1 MFIGL
6 VENGILA
13 VRAITTRWYIECISW
28 YALHLCPRAQGGFA
42 VDFNLSSDQ
51 KKLVAAFR
59 AFGTETFTP
68 DHVSQWCRD
77 QGLPDDVMKRFADTY
92 FKSVDKRLSSVTGHT
107 LLDQALIIEELSR
120 CAGATLPFQN
130 DLFNL
135 QIVDALSAAG
145 NLDPVLD
152 EYRSTGRLMFAL
164 AISEPE
170 GGSDVM
176 SMKTNTKTLDGKI
189 VLNGRKSYV
198 NNGEYAP
205 YIVVAAIDADAENDD
220 PYPALAL
227 WLVPRNL
234 KGIAA
239 VPIDKIGQDML
250 PFASLSFQD
259 VELKPEY
266 RISSDQG
273 DFRRLF
279 QMLEYGRVLL
289 CASSLGMAQAAME
302 DACAHAR
309 SRKAF
314 GVQVGR
320 FQQIETMLTDM
331 ELRLTNMRAILYRAA
346 WAVDEGDPDRR
357 LAVSLMKQYI
367 PKTAV
372 EVASDGMQILGGLG
386 YTESSRPCRVWR
398 DCRGNQIAEG
408 TDQIM
413 VYIAAPLI
421 AEKYRDF

>member
-1 MFIGL
+1 MRWSNWLYWPAGDFT
-6 VENGILA
+6 VAGILFSRVI
-13 VRAITTRWYIECISW
+13 VRRFCTVVKGES
-28 YALHLCPRAQGGFA
+28 PM
-42 VDFNLSSDQ
+42 DFNLSSEQ
-51 KKLVAAFR
+51 KKLVASFR
-59 AFGTETFTP
+59 AFGTEVFTP
-68 DHVSQWCRD
+68 DHVSQWCKD
-77 QGLPDDVMKRFADTY
+77 QGLPDDVMKRFVDTY
-92 FKSVDKRLSSVTGHT
+92 YKFADKESTSAAGHS

-135 QIVDALSAAG
+135 QIVDALSEAG
-145 NLDPVLD
+145 NVDSAVAD
-152 EYRSTGRLMFAL
+152 YRETGRLMFAL
-164 AISEPE
+164 AISEPD

-176 SMKTNTKTLDGKI
+176 SMKTSTRTLDGKI

-205 YIVVAAIDADAENDD
+205 YIVVAAIDADAQTDD
-220 PYPALAL
+220 SYPALAL

-266 RISSDQG
+266 RISAEHG

-331 ELRLTNMRAILYRAA
+331 ELRLTNMRSILYRAA
-346 WAVDEGDPDRR
+346 WAVDKGDSGRR
-357 LAVSLMKQYI
+357 LAVALMKRYI
-367 PKTAV
+367 PETSV
-372 EVASDGMQILGGLG
+372 EVASDAMQILGGLG
-386 YTESSRPCRVWR
+386 YTESSRTCRVWR

-421 AEKYRDF
+421 VEKYRDF

>member
-1 MFIGL
+1 MRWSNWLYWPAGDFA
-6 VENGILA
+6 VAGILFSRVI
-13 VRAITTRWYIECISW
+13 VRRFCTVVKGES
-28 YALHLCPRAQGGFA
+28 PM
-42 VDFNLSSDQ
+42 DFNLSSEQ
-51 KKLVAAFR
+51 KKLVASFR
-59 AFGTETFTP
+59 AFGTEVFTP
-68 DHVSQWCRD
+68 DHVSQWCKD
-77 QGLPDDVMKRFADTY
+77 QGLPDDVMKRFVDTY
-92 FKSVDKRLSSVTGHT
+92 YKFADKESTSAAGHS

-135 QIVDALSAAG
+135 QIVDALSEAG
-145 NLDPVLD
+145 NVDSAVAD
-152 EYRSTGRLMFAL
+152 YRETGRLMFAL
-164 AISEPE
+164 AISEPD

-176 SMKTNTKTLDGKI
+176 SMKTSTRTLDGKI

-205 YIVVAAIDADAENDD
+205 YIVVAAIDADAQTDD
-220 PYPALAL
+220 SYPALAL

-266 RISSDQG
+266 RISAVHG

-331 ELRLTNMRAILYRAA
+331 ELRLTNMRSILYRAA
-346 WAVDEGDPDRR
+346 WAVDKGDSERR
-357 LAVSLMKQYI
+357 LAVALMKRYI
-367 PKTAV
+367 PETSV
-372 EVASDGMQILGGLG
+372 EVASDAMQILGGLG
-386 YTESSRPCRVWR
+386 YTESSRTCRVWR

-421 AEKYRDF
+421 VEKYRDF

>member
-1 MFIGL
+1 MRWSNWLYWPAGDFA
-6 VENGILA
+6 VAGILFSRVI
-13 VRAITTRWYIECISW
+13 VRRFCTVVKGES
-28 YALHLCPRAQGGFA
+28 PM
-42 VDFNLSSDQ
+42 DFNLSSEQ
-51 KKLVAAFR
+51 KKLVASFR
-59 AFGTETFTP
+59 AFGTEVFTP
-68 DHVSQWCRD
+68 DHVSQWCKD
-77 QGLPDDVMKRFADTY
+77 QGLPDDVMKRFVDTY
-92 FKSVDKRLSSVTGHT
+92 YKFSDKESTSAAGHS

-135 QIVDALSAAG
+135 QIVDALSEAG
-145 NLDPVLD
+145 NVDSAVAD
-152 EYRSTGRLMFAL
+152 YRETGRLMFAL
-164 AISEPE
+164 AISEPD

-176 SMKTNTKTLDGKI
+176 SMKTSTRTLDGKI

-205 YIVVAAIDADAENDD
+205 YIVVAAIDADAQTDD
-220 PYPALAL
+220 SYPALAL

-266 RISSDQG
+266 RISAEHG

-331 ELRLTNMRAILYRAA
+331 ELRLTNMRSILYRAA
-346 WAVDEGDPDRR
+346 WAVDKGDSERR
-357 LAVSLMKQYI
+357 LAVALMKRYI
-367 PKTAV
+367 PETSV
-372 EVASDGMQILGGLG
+372 EVASDAMQILGGLG
-386 YTESSRPCRVWR
+386 YTESSRTCRVWR

-421 AEKYRDF
+421 VEKYHDF

>member
-1 MFIGL
+1 
-6 VENGILA
+6 
-13 VRAITTRWYIECISW
+13 
-28 YALHLCPRAQGGFA
+28 
-42 VDFNLSSDQ
+42 
-51 KKLVAAFR
+51 
-59 AFGTETFTP
+59 
-68 DHVSQWCRD
+68 
-77 QGLPDDVMKRFADTY
+77 MKRFVDTY
-92 FKSVDKRLSSVTGHT
+92 YKFADKESTSAAGHS

-135 QIVDALSAAG
+135 QIVDALSEAG
-145 NLDPVLD
+145 NVDSAVAD
-152 EYRSTGRLMFAL
+152 YRETGRLMFAL
-164 AISEPE
+164 AISEPD

-176 SMKTNTKTLDGKI
+176 SMKTSTRTLDGKI

-205 YIVVAAIDADAENDD
+205 YIVVAAIDADAQTDD
-220 PYPALAL
+220 SYPALAL

-266 RISSDQG
+266 RISAEHG

-302 DACAHAR
+302 DACAHAC

-331 ELRLTNMRAILYRAA
+331 ELRLTNMRSILYRAA
-346 WAVDEGDPDRR
+346 WAVDKGDSERR
-357 LAVSLMKQYI
+357 LAVALMKRYI
-367 PKTAV
+367 PETSV
-372 EVASDGMQILGGLG
+372 EVASDAMQILGGLG
-386 YTESSRPCRVWR
+386 YTESSRTCRVWR

-421 AEKYRDF
+421 VEKYRDF

>member
-1 MFIGL
+1 MRWSNWLYWPAGDFA
-6 VENGILA
+6 VAGILFSRVI
-13 VRAITTRWYIECISW
+13 VRRFCTVVKGES
-28 YALHLCPRAQGGFA
+28 PM
-42 VDFNLSSDQ
+42 DFNLSSEQ
-51 KKLVAAFR
+51 KKLVASFR
-59 AFGTETFTP
+59 AFGTEVFTP
-68 DHVSQWCRD
+68 DHVSQWCKD
-77 QGLPDDVMKRFADTY
+77 QGLPDDVMKRFVDTY
-92 FKSVDKRLSSVTGHT
+92 YKFADKESTSAAGHS

-135 QIVDALSAAG
+135 QIVDALSEAG
-145 NLDPVLD
+145 NVDSAVAD
-152 EYRSTGRLMFAL
+152 YRETGRLMFAL
-164 AISEPE
+164 AISEPD

-176 SMKTNTKTLDGKI
+176 SMKTSTRTLDGKI

-205 YIVVAAIDADAENDD
+205 YIVVAAIDADAQTDD
-220 PYPALAL
+220 SYPALAL
-227 WLVPRNL
+227 WLVPRNH

-266 RISSDQG
+266 RISAEHG

-331 ELRLTNMRAILYRAA
+331 ELRLTNMRSILYRAA
-346 WAVDEGDPDRR
+346 WAVDKGDSERR
-357 LAVSLMKQYI
+357 LAVALMKRYI
-367 PKTAV
+367 PETSV
-372 EVASDGMQILGGLG
+372 EVASDAMQILGGLG
-386 YTESSRPCRVWR
+386 YTESSRTCRVWR

-421 AEKYRDF
+421 VEKYRDF

>member
-1 MFIGL
+1 M
-6 VENGILA
+6 
-13 VRAITTRWYIECISW
+13 
-28 YALHLCPRAQGGFA
+28 
-42 VDFNLSSDQ
+42 DFSLSSDQ
-51 KKLVAAFR
+51 KKLVASFR
-59 AFGTETFTP
+59 AFGTEVFTP
-68 DHVSQWCRD
+68 DHVSQWCKD
-77 QGLPDDVMKRFADTY
+77 QGLPDDVMKRFVDIY
-92 FKSVDKRLSSVTGHT
+92 FKFADKKSTSAAGHT

-135 QIVDALSAAG
+135 QIVDALSEAG
-145 NLDPVLD
+145 NVDSAVAD
-152 EYRSTGRLMFAL
+152 YRETGRLMFAL
-164 AISEPE
+164 AISEPD

-176 SMKTNTKTLDGKI
+176 SMKTSTKTLDGKI

-205 YIVVAAIDADAENDD
+205 YIVVAAIDSDAQTDD
-220 PYPALAL
+220 DYPALAL

-266 RISSDQG
+266 RISADHG

-331 ELRLTNMRAILYRAA
+331 ELRLANMRSILYRAA
-346 WAVDEGDPDRR
+346 WAVDKGDSERR
-357 LAVSLMKQYI
+357 LAVALMKRYI
-367 PKTAV
+367 PEAAV
-372 EVASDGMQILGGLG
+372 EVASDAMQILGGLG
-386 YTESSRPCRVWR
+386 YTESSRTCRVWR

-421 AEKYRDF
+421 VEKYRDF

>member
-1 MFIGL
+1 
-6 VENGILA
+6 
-13 VRAITTRWYIECISW
+13 
-28 YALHLCPRAQGGFA
+28 
-42 VDFNLSSDQ
+42 
-51 KKLVAAFR
+51 
-59 AFGTETFTP
+59 
-68 DHVSQWCRD
+68 
-77 QGLPDDVMKRFADTY
+77 MKRFADTY
-92 FKSVDKRLSSVTGHT
+92 FKSVDKRLSSVAGHT

-135 QIVDALSAAG
+135 QIVDALAAAG
-145 NLDPVLD
+145 NVDPVVE

-176 SMKTNTKTLDGKI
+176 SMKTSTKTLDGKI

-205 YIVVAAIDADAENDD
+205 YIVVAAIDDDAETDD
-220 PYPALAL
+220 AYPALAL

-239 VPIDKIGQDML
+239 VPIDKIGQDMR
-250 PFASLSFQD
+250 PFATLSFQD

-331 ELRLTNMRAILYRAA
+331 ELHLTNMRSILYRAA

-357 LAVSLMKQYI
+357 LAVSLMKRYI

-372 EVASDGMQILGGLG
+372 EVASDAMQILGGLG
-386 YTESSRPCRVWR
+386 YTESSRTCRVWR

>member
-1 MFIGL
+1 MRWSNWLYWPAGDFA
-6 VENGILA
+6 VAGILFSRVI
-13 VRAITTRWYIECISW
+13 VRRFCTVVKGES
-28 YALHLCPRAQGGFA
+28 PM
-42 VDFNLSSDQ
+42 DFNLSSEQ
-51 KKLVAAFR
+51 IKLVASFR
-59 AFGTETFTP
+59 AFGTEVFTP
-68 DHVSQWCRD
+68 DHVSQWCKD
-77 QGLPDDVMKRFADTY
+77 QGLPDDVMKRFVDTY
-92 FKSVDKRLSSVTGHT
+92 YKFADKESTSAAGHS

-135 QIVDALSAAG
+135 QIVDALSEAG
-145 NLDPVLD
+145 NVDSAVAD
-152 EYRSTGRLMFAL
+152 YRETGRLMFAL
-164 AISEPE
+164 AISEPD

-176 SMKTNTKTLDGKI
+176 SMKTSTRTLDGKI

-205 YIVVAAIDADAENDD
+205 YIVVAAIDADAQTDD
-220 PYPALAL
+220 SYPALAL

-266 RISSDQG
+266 RISAEHG

-331 ELRLTNMRAILYRAA
+331 ELRLTNMRSILYRAA
-346 WAVDEGDPDRR
+346 WAVDKGDSERR
-357 LAVSLMKQYI
+357 LAVALTKRYI
-367 PKTAV
+367 PETSV
-372 EVASDGMQILGGLG
+372 EVASDAMQILGGLG
-386 YTESSRPCRVWR
+386 YTESSRTCRVWR

-421 AEKYRDF
+421 VEKYRDF

>member
-1 MFIGL
+1 M
-6 VENGILA
+6 
-13 VRAITTRWYIECISW
+13 
-28 YALHLCPRAQGGFA
+28 
-42 VDFNLSSDQ
+42 DFNLSSEQ
-51 KKLVAAFR
+51 KKLVASFR
-59 AFGTETFTP
+59 AFGTEVFTP
-68 DHVSQWCRD
+68 DHVSQWCKD
-77 QGLPDDVMKRFADTY
+77 QGLPDDVMKRFVDTY
-92 FKSVDKRLSSVTGHT
+92 YKFADKESTSAAGHS
-107 LLDQALIIEELSR
+107 LLDQTLIIEELSR

-135 QIVDALSAAG
+135 QIVDALSEAG
-145 NLDPVLD
+145 NVDYAVAD
-152 EYRSTGRLMFAL
+152 YRETGRLMFAL
-164 AISEPE
+164 AISEPD

-176 SMKTNTKTLDGKI
+176 SMKTSTRTLDGKI

-205 YIVVAAIDADAENDD
+205 YIVVAAIDADAQTDD
-220 PYPALAL
+220 SYPALAL

-266 RISSDQG
+266 RISAEHG

-302 DACAHAR
+302 DACAHAC

-331 ELRLTNMRAILYRAA
+331 ELRLTNMRSILYRAA
-346 WAVDEGDPDRR
+346 WAVDKGDSERR
-357 LAVSLMKQYI
+357 LAVALMKRYI
-367 PKTAV
+367 PETSV
-372 EVASDGMQILGGLG
+372 EVASDAMQILGGLG
-386 YTESSRPCRVWR
+386 YTESSRTCRVWR

-421 AEKYRDF
+421 VEKYRDF

>member
-1 MFIGL
+1 MRWSNWLYWPAGDFA
-6 VENGILA
+6 VAGILFSRVI
-13 VRAITTRWYIECISW
+13 VRRFCTVVKGES
-28 YALHLCPRAQGGFA
+28 PM
-42 VDFNLSSDQ
+42 DFNLSSEQ
-51 KKLVAAFR
+51 KKLVASFR
-59 AFGTETFTP
+59 AFGTEVFTP
-68 DHVSQWCRD
+68 DHVSQWCKD
-77 QGLPDDVMKRFADTY
+77 QGLPDDVMKRFVDTY
-92 FKSVDKRLSSVTGHT
+92 YKFADKESTSAAGHS

-120 CAGATLPFQN
+120 CAGATLPVQN

-135 QIVDALSAAG
+135 QIVDALSEAG
-145 NLDPVLD
+145 NVDSAVAD
-152 EYRSTGRLMFAL
+152 YRETGRLMFAL
-164 AISEPE
+164 AISEPD

-176 SMKTNTKTLDGKI
+176 SMKTSTRTLDGKI

-205 YIVVAAIDADAENDD
+205 YIVVAAIDADAQTDD
-220 PYPALAL
+220 SYPALAL

-266 RISSDQG
+266 RISAEHG

-302 DACAHAR
+302 DACAHAC

-331 ELRLTNMRAILYRAA
+331 ELRLTNMRSILYRAA
-346 WAVDEGDPDRR
+346 WAVDKGDSERR
-357 LAVSLMKQYI
+357 LAVALMKRYI
-367 PKTAV
+367 PETSV
-372 EVASDGMQILGGLG
+372 EVASDAMQILGGLG
-386 YTESSRPCRVWR
+386 YTESSRTCRVWR

-421 AEKYRDF
+421 VEKYRDF

>member
-1 MFIGL
+1 MRWSNWLYWPAGDFA
-6 VENGILA
+6 VAGILFSRVI
-13 VRAITTRWYIECISW
+13 VRRFCTVVKGES
-28 YALHLCPRAQGGFA
+28 PM
-42 VDFNLSSDQ
+42 DFNLSSEQ
-51 KKLVAAFR
+51 KKLVASFR
-59 AFGTETFTP
+59 AFGTEVFTP
-68 DHVSQWCRD
+68 DHVSQWCKD
-77 QGLPDDVMKRFADTY
+77 QGLPDDVMKRFVDTY
-92 FKSVDKRLSSVTGHT
+92 YKFADKESTSAAGHS

-135 QIVDALSAAG
+135 QIVDALSEAG
-145 NLDPVLD
+145 NVDSAVAD
-152 EYRSTGRLMFAL
+152 YRETGRLMFAL
-164 AISEPE
+164 AISEPD

-176 SMKTNTKTLDGKI
+176 SMKTSTRTLEGKI

-205 YIVVAAIDADAENDD
+205 YIVVAAIDADAQTDD
-220 PYPALAL
+220 SYPALAL

-266 RISSDQG
+266 RISAEHG

-331 ELRLTNMRAILYRAA
+331 ELRLTNMRSILYRAA
-346 WAVDEGDPDRR
+346 WAVDKGDSERR
-357 LAVSLMKQYI
+357 LAVALMKRYI
-367 PKTAV
+367 PETSV
-372 EVASDGMQILGGLG
+372 EVASDAMQILGGLG
-386 YTESSRPCRVWR
+386 YTESSRTCRVWR

-421 AEKYRDF
+421 VEKYRDF

>member
-1 MFIGL
+1 M
-6 VENGILA
+6 
-13 VRAITTRWYIECISW
+13 
-28 YALHLCPRAQGGFA
+28 
-42 VDFNLSSDQ
+42 DFNLSSEQ
-51 KKLVAAFR
+51 KKLVASFR
-59 AFGTETFTP
+59 AFGTEVFTP
-68 DHVSQWCRD
+68 DHVSQWCKD
-77 QGLPDDVMKRFADTY
+77 QGLPDDVMKRFVDTY
-92 FKSVDKRLSSVTGHT
+92 YKFADKESTSAAGHS

-135 QIVDALSAAG
+135 QIVDALSEAG
-145 NLDPVLD
+145 NVDSAVAD
-152 EYRSTGRLMFAL
+152 YRETGRLMFAL
-164 AISEPE
+164 AISEPD

-176 SMKTNTKTLDGKI
+176 SMKTSTRTLDGKI

-205 YIVVAAIDADAENDD
+205 YIVVAAIDADAQTDD
-220 PYPALAL
+220 SYPALAL

-266 RISSDQG
+266 RISAEHG

-331 ELRLTNMRAILYRAA
+331 ELRLTNMRSILYRAA
-346 WAVDEGDPDRR
+346 WAVDKGDSERR
-357 LAVSLMKQYI
+357 LAVALMKRYI
-367 PKTAV
+367 PETSV
-372 EVASDGMQILGGLG
+372 EVASDAMQILGGLG
-386 YTESSRPCRVWR
+386 YTESSRTCHVWR

-421 AEKYRDF
+421 VEKYRDF

>member
-1 MFIGL
+1 MRWSNWLYWPAGDFA
-6 VENGILA
+6 VAGILFSRVI
-13 VRAITTRWYIECISW
+13 VRRFCTVVKGES
-28 YALHLCPRAQGGFA
+28 PM
-42 VDFNLSSDQ
+42 DFNLSSEQ
-51 KKLVAAFR
+51 KKLVASFR
-59 AFGTETFTP
+59 AFGTEVFTP
-68 DHVSQWCRD
+68 DHVSQWCKD
-77 QGLPDDVMKRFADTY
+77 QGLPDDVMKRFVDTY
-92 FKSVDKRLSSVTGHT
+92 YKFADKESTSAAGHS

-135 QIVDALSAAG
+135 QIVDALSEAG
-145 NLDPVLD
+145 NVDSAVAD
-152 EYRSTGRLMFAL
+152 YRETGRLMFAL
-164 AISEPE
+164 AISEPD

-176 SMKTNTKTLDGKI
+176 SMKTSTRTLDGKI

-205 YIVVAAIDADAENDD
+205 YIVVAAIDADAQTDD
-220 PYPALAL
+220 SYPALAL

-266 RISSDQG
+266 RISAEHG

-302 DACAHAR
+302 DACAHSR

-331 ELRLTNMRAILYRAA
+331 ELRLTNMRSILYRAA
-346 WAVDEGDPDRR
+346 WAVDKGDSERR
-357 LAVSLMKQYI
+357 LAVALMKRYI
-367 PKTAV
+367 PETSV
-372 EVASDGMQILGGLG
+372 EVASDAMQILGGLG
-386 YTESSRPCRVWR
+386 YTESSRTCRVWR

-421 AEKYRDF
+421 VEKYRDF

>member
-1 MFIGL
+1 MRWSNWLYWPAGDFA
-6 VENGILA
+6 VAGILFSRVI
-13 VRAITTRWYIECISW
+13 VRRFCTVVKGES
-28 YALHLCPRAQGGFA
+28 PM
-42 VDFNLSSDQ
+42 DFNLSSEQ
-51 KKLVAAFR
+51 KKLVASFR
-59 AFGTETFTP
+59 AFGTEVFTP
-68 DHVSQWCRD
+68 DHVSQWCKD
-77 QGLPDDVMKRFADTY
+77 QGLPDDVMKRFVDTY
-92 FKSVDKRLSSVTGHT
+92 YKLADKESTSAAGHS

-135 QIVDALSAAG
+135 QIVDALSEAG
-145 NLDPVLD
+145 NVDSAVAD
-152 EYRSTGRLMFAL
+152 YHETGRLMFAL
-164 AISEPE
+164 AISEPD

-176 SMKTNTKTLDGKI
+176 SMKTSTRTLEGKI

-205 YIVVAAIDADAENDD
+205 YIVVAAIDADAQTDD
-220 PYPALAL
+220 SYPALAL

-266 RISSDQG
+266 RISAEHG

-331 ELRLTNMRAILYRAA
+331 ELRLTNMRSILYRAA
-346 WAVDEGDPDRR
+346 WAVDKGDSERR
-357 LAVSLMKQYI
+357 LAVALMKRYI
-367 PKTAV
+367 PETSV
-372 EVASDGMQILGGLG
+372 EVASDAMQILGGLG
-386 YTESSRPCRVWR
+386 YTESSRTCRVWR

-421 AEKYRDF
+421 VEKYRDF

>member
-1 MFIGL
+1 MRWSNWLYWPAGDFA
-6 VENGILA
+6 VAGILFSRVI
-13 VRAITTRWYIECISW
+13 VRRFCTVVKGES
-28 YALHLCPRAQGGFA
+28 PM
-42 VDFNLSSDQ
+42 DFNLSSEQ
-51 KKLVAAFR
+51 KKLVASFR
-59 AFGTETFTP
+59 AFGTEVFTP
-68 DHVSQWCRD
+68 DHVSQWCKD
-77 QGLPDDVMKRFADTY
+77 QGLPDDVMKRFVDTY
-92 FKSVDKRLSSVTGHT
+92 YKFADKESTSAAGHS

-135 QIVDALSAAG
+135 QIVDALSEAG
-145 NLDPVLD
+145 NVDSAVAD
-152 EYRSTGRLMFAL
+152 YRETGRLMFAL
-164 AISEPE
+164 AISEPD

-176 SMKTNTKTLDGKI
+176 SMKTSTRTLDGKI

-205 YIVVAAIDADAENDD
+205 YIVVAAIDADAQTDD
-220 PYPALAL
+220 SYPALAL

-234 KGIAA
+234 KGIVA

-266 RISSDQG
+266 RISAEHG

-302 DACAHAR
+302 DACAHAL

-331 ELRLTNMRAILYRAA
+331 ELRLTNMRSILYRAA
-346 WAVDEGDPDRR
+346 WAVDKGDSERR
-357 LAVSLMKQYI
+357 LAVALMKRYI
-367 PKTAV
+367 PETSV
-372 EVASDGMQILGGLG
+372 EVASDAMQILGGLG
-386 YTESSRPCRVWR
+386 YTESSRTCRVWR

-421 AEKYRDF
+421 VEKYRDF

>member
-1 MFIGL
+1 M
-6 VENGILA
+6 
-13 VRAITTRWYIECISW
+13 
-28 YALHLCPRAQGGFA
+28 
-42 VDFNLSSDQ
+42 DFNLPSEQ
-51 KKLVAAFR
+51 KKLVASFR
-59 AFGTETFTP
+59 AFGTEVFTP
-68 DHVSQWCRD
+68 DHVSQWCKD
-77 QGLPDDVMKRFADTY
+77 QGLPDDVMKRFVDTY
-92 FKSVDKRLSSVTGHT
+92 YKFSDKESTSAAGHS

-135 QIVDALSAAG
+135 QIVDALSEAG
-145 NLDPVLD
+145 NVDSAVAD
-152 EYRSTGRLMFAL
+152 YRETGRLMFAL
-164 AISEPE
+164 AISEPD

-176 SMKTNTKTLDGKI
+176 SMKTSTRTLDGKI

-205 YIVVAAIDADAENDD
+205 YIVVAAIDADAQTDD
-220 PYPALAL
+220 SYPALAL

-266 RISSDQG
+266 RISAEHG

-331 ELRLTNMRAILYRAA
+331 ELRLTNMRSILYRAA
-346 WAVDEGDPDRR
+346 WAVDKGDSERR
-357 LAVSLMKQYI
+357 LAVALMKRYI
-367 PKTAV
+367 PETSV
-372 EVASDGMQILGGLG
+372 EVASDAMQILGGLG
-386 YTESSRPCRVWR
+386 YTESSRTCRVWR

-421 AEKYRDF
+421 VEKYRDF

>member
-1 MFIGL
+1 MRWSNWLYWPAGDFA
-6 VENGILA
+6 VAGILFSRVI
-13 VRAITTRWYIECISW
+13 VRRFCTVVKGES
-28 YALHLCPRAQGGFA
+28 PM
-42 VDFNLSSDQ
+42 DFNLSSEQ
-51 KKLVAAFR
+51 KKLVASFR
-59 AFGTETFTP
+59 AFGTEVFTP
-68 DHVSQWCRD
+68 DHVSQWCKD
-77 QGLPDDVMKRFADTY
+77 QGLPDDVMKRFVDTY
-92 FKSVDKRLSSVTGHT
+92 YKFADKESTSAAGHS

-135 QIVDALSAAG
+135 QIVDALSEAG
-145 NLDPVLD
+145 NVDSAVAD
-152 EYRSTGRLMFAL
+152 YRETGRLMFAL
-164 AISEPE
+164 AISEPD

-176 SMKTNTKTLDGKI
+176 SMKTSTRTLDGKI

-205 YIVVAAIDADAENDD
+205 YIVVAAIDADAQTDD
-220 PYPALAL
+220 SYPALAL

-234 KGIAA
+234 KGIAT

-266 RISSDQG
+266 RISAEHG

-331 ELRLTNMRAILYRAA
+331 ELRLTNMRSILYRAA
-346 WAVDEGDPDRR
+346 WAVDKGDSERR
-357 LAVSLMKQYI
+357 LAVALMKRYI
-367 PKTAV
+367 PETSV
-372 EVASDGMQILGGLG
+372 EVASDAMQILGGLG
-386 YTESSRPCRVWR
+386 YTESSRTCRVWR

-421 AEKYRDF
+421 VEKYRDF

>member
-1 MFIGL
+1 MRWSNWLYWPAGDFA
-6 VENGILA
+6 VAGILFSRVI
-13 VRAITTRWYIECISW
+13 VRRFCTVVKGES
-28 YALHLCPRAQGGFA
+28 PM
-42 VDFNLSSDQ
+42 DFNLSSEQ
-51 KKLVAAFR
+51 KKLVASFR
-59 AFGTETFTP
+59 AFGTEVFTP
-68 DHVSQWCRD
+68 DHVSQWCKD
-77 QGLPDDVMKRFADTY
+77 QGLPDDVMKRFVDTY
-92 FKSVDKRLSSVTGHT
+92 YKFADKESTSAAGHS

-135 QIVDALSAAG
+135 QIVDALSEAG
-145 NLDPVLD
+145 NVDSAVAD
-152 EYRSTGRLMFAL
+152 YRETGRLMFSL
-164 AISEPE
+164 AISEPD

-176 SMKTNTKTLDGKI
+176 SMKTSTRTLDGKI
-189 VLNGRKSYV
+189 VLNDRKSYV

-205 YIVVAAIDADAENDD
+205 YIVVAAIDADAQTDD
-220 PYPALAL
+220 SYPALAL

-266 RISSDQG
+266 RISAEHG

-331 ELRLTNMRAILYRAA
+331 ELRLTNMRSILYRAA
-346 WAVDEGDPDRR
+346 WAVDKGDSERR
-357 LAVSLMKQYI
+357 LAVALMKRYI
-367 PKTAV
+367 PETSV
-372 EVASDGMQILGGLG
+372 EVASDAMQILGGLG
-386 YTESSRPCRVWR
+386 YTESSRTCRVWR

-421 AEKYRDF
+421 VEKYRDF

>member
-1 MFIGL
+1 MRWSNWLYWPAGDFA
-6 VENGILA
+6 VAGILFSRVI
-13 VRAITTRWYIECISW
+13 VRRFCTVVKGES
-28 YALHLCPRAQGGFA
+28 PM
-42 VDFNLSSDQ
+42 DFNLSSEQ
-51 KKLVAAFR
+51 KKLVASFR
-59 AFGTETFTP
+59 AFGTEVFTP
-68 DHVSQWCRD
+68 DHVSQWCKD
-77 QGLPDDVMKRFADTY
+77 QGLPDDVMKRFVDTY
-92 FKSVDKRLSSVTGHT
+92 YKFADKESTSAAGHS

-135 QIVDALSAAG
+135 QIVDALSEAG
-145 NLDPVLD
+145 NVDSAVAD
-152 EYRSTGRLMFAL
+152 YRETGRLMFAL
-164 AISEPE
+164 AISEPD

-176 SMKTNTKTLDGKI
+176 SMKTSTRTLDGKI

-205 YIVVAAIDADAENDD
+205 YIVVAAIDADAQTDD
-220 PYPALAL
+220 SYPALAL

-266 RISSDQG
+266 RISAEHG

-331 ELRLTNMRAILYRAA
+331 ELRLTNMRSILYRAA
-346 WAVDEGDPDRR
+346 WAVDKGDSERR
-357 LAVSLMKQYI
+357 LAVALMKRYI
-367 PKTAV
+367 PETSV
-372 EVASDGMQILGGLG
+372 EVASDAMQILGGLG
-386 YTESSRPCRVWR
+386 YTESSRTCRVWR

-421 AEKYRDF
+421 VENYRDF

>member
-1 MFIGL
+1 MRWSNWLYWPAGDFA
-6 VENGILA
+6 VAGILFSRVI
-13 VRAITTRWYIECISW
+13 VRRFCTVVKGES
-28 YALHLCPRAQGGFA
+28 PM
-42 VDFNLSSDQ
+42 DFNLSSEQ
-51 KKLVAAFR
+51 KKLVASFR
-59 AFGTETFTP
+59 AFGTEVFTP
-68 DHVSQWCRD
+68 DHVSQWCKD
-77 QGLPDDVMKRFADTY
+77 QGLPDDVMKRFVDTY
-92 FKSVDKRLSSVTGHT
+92 YKFADKESTSAAGHS

-135 QIVDALSAAG
+135 QIVDALSEAG
-145 NLDPVLD
+145 NVDSAVAD
-152 EYRSTGRLMFAL
+152 YRETGRLMFAL
-164 AISEPE
+164 AISEPD

-176 SMKTNTKTLDGKI
+176 SMKTSTRTLNGKI

-205 YIVVAAIDADAENDD
+205 YIVVAAIDADAQTDD
-220 PYPALAL
+220 SYPALAL

-266 RISSDQG
+266 RISAEHG

-331 ELRLTNMRAILYRAA
+331 ELRLTNMRSILYRAA
-346 WAVDEGDPDRR
+346 WAVDKGDSERR
-357 LAVSLMKQYI
+357 LAVALMKRYI
-367 PKTAV
+367 PETSV
-372 EVASDGMQILGGLG
+372 EVASDAMQILGGLG
-386 YTESSRPCRVWR
+386 YTESSRTCRVWR

-421 AEKYRDF
+421 VEKYRDF

>member
-1 MFIGL
+1 MRWSNWLYWPAGDFA
-6 VENGILA
+6 VAGILFSRVI
-13 VRAITTRWYIECISW
+13 VRRFCTVVKGES
-28 YALHLCPRAQGGFA
+28 PM
-42 VDFNLSSDQ
+42 DFNLSSEQ
-51 KKLVAAFR
+51 KKLVASFR
-59 AFGTETFTP
+59 AFGTEVFTP
-68 DHVSQWCRD
+68 DHVSQWCKD
-77 QGLPDDVMKRFADTY
+77 QGLPDDVMKRFVDTY
-92 FKSVDKRLSSVTGHT
+92 YKFADKESTSAAGHS

-135 QIVDALSAAG
+135 QIVDALSEAG
-145 NLDPVLD
+145 NVDSAVAD
-152 EYRSTGRLMFAL
+152 YRETGRLMFSL
-164 AISEPE
+164 AISEPD

-176 SMKTNTKTLDGKI
+176 SMKTSTRTLDGKI

-205 YIVVAAIDADAENDD
+205 YIVVAAIDADAQTDD
-220 PYPALAL
+220 SYPALAL

-266 RISSDQG
+266 RISAEHG

-331 ELRLTNMRAILYRAA
+331 ELRLTNMRSILYRAA
-346 WAVDEGDPDRR
+346 WAVDKGDSERR
-357 LAVSLMKQYI
+357 LAVALMKRYI
-367 PKTAV
+367 PETSV
-372 EVASDGMQILGGLG
+372 EVASDAMQILGGLG
-386 YTESSRPCRVWR
+386 YTESSRTCRVWR

-421 AEKYRDF
+421 VEKYRDF